1 MKEAEQPLFVPVR
14 RSSLGTLT
22 PLTARLPQGPRV
34 GIAFTSV
41 EALQTASLPGQ
52 DWIRLAQP
60 ALRAL
65 LRPLGIERIQ
75 VDPVLIAADVSQP
88 ALVKN
93 VPVATR

>member
-1 MKEAEQPLFVPVR
+1 MKDAEQPLFVPVR

-34 GIAFTSV
+34 GIAFTSL
-41 EALQTASLPGQ
+41 EDLQAATRPGQ

-75 VDPVLIAADVSQP
+75 VDAVLIAADVSQP
-88 ALVKN
+88 SLVRD
-93 VPVATR
+93 VPVAA